1 MRYTPV
7 LDQAERR
14 LSLMTHRHTVIFTDL
29 DHTLL
34 DARGGLGKAAPFIR
48 RLAAR
53 GIPVIPATSKTAA
66 EVLNLWR
73 RWSLHGPAV
82 VENGAALCLPRRD
95 RGWYVERLTTW
106 RYTSIRAAVRG
117 LRSALDL
124 PLEGFGD
131 WSLGTVC
138 RLTGLSPINAL
149 AARTRMASEPL
160 RWSGS
165 PDQRLL
171 DRLRALGLTALQGGR
186 FLTVQPLGIDKSTG
200 ASALLHH
207 LYAGSRRPRIIALGD
222 APNDRRLLEMA
233 DLAACLPGPNPLP
246 ADTSCLHA
254 RQAGPTGWIDALTR
268 LGVA

>member
-1 MRYTPV
+1 M

-95 RGWYVERLTTW
+95 RGGWRIHRLTSW
-106 RYTSIRAAVRG
+106 RYASIRALLRG
-117 LRSALDL
+117 WRAPLDL

-131 WSLGTVC
+131 WSLETIC

-160 RWSGS
+160 RWEGQV
-165 PDQRLL
+165 DERL
-171 DRLRALGLTALQGGR
+171 DERLHEAGLTALQGGR
-186 FLTVQPLGIDKSTG
+186 FLTVQPATIDKAWG
-200 ASALLHH
+200 AAVLLNH
-207 LYAGSRRPRIIALGD
+207 LRADGNWPRVIALGD

-233 DLAACLPGPNPLP
+233 DRAACLPGPRPLS
-246 ADTSCLHA
+246 DEVSCLRA
-254 RQAGPTGWIDALTR
+254 RNAGPAGWIEALTR